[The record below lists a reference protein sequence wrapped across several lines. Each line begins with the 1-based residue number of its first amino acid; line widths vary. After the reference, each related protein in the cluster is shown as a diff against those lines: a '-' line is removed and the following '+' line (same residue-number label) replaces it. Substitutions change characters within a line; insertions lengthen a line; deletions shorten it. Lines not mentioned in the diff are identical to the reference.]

1 MSSTFT
7 DKEIEFSSKIHE
19 YLNDYQ
25 VINYYITFSSAD
37 VYEQD
42 LVIRRIYKV
51 FECVNMNKD
60 IIKQSKYDEFKKALS
75 KKIDELKTDINIH
88 KLDNCNYEYLFDLF
102 IELEDII

>member
-7 DKEIEFSSKIHE
+7 DEEIEFNSKIRE
-19 YLNDYQ
+19 YLNDFHENH
-25 VINYYITFSSAD
+25 ISFKKAD

-42 LVIRRIYKV
+42 LVIRRIYTV

-60 IIKQSKYDEFKKALS
+60 IIKQSKYDEFKKVLI
-75 KKIDELKTDINIH
+75 KKIDEIKTDINIY

-102 IELEDII
+102 IELEDVI